1 MHKDCTPFKLHIPS
15 LFKQS
20 IPFYALI
27 YVSYLCLNSLKLR
40 IIWLIVVSM
49 YLKGVLFMRI

>member
-1 MHKDCTPFKLHIPS
+1 MHNDCTPFKLHMPS

-27 YVSYLCLNSLKLR
+27 YVSYRCLYSLKLS
-40 IIWLIVVSM
+40 IIWFIAVSM